1 MNKGGANMNTIN
13 YRKETCKIE
22 ELNLHLYMREN
33 WYETYLAG
41 FDNQHNRESMG
52 EYKFEDEQ
60 LYANKKHQLHLIEI
74 PKFPT

>member
-41 FDNQHNRESMG
+41 FDN
-52 EYKFEDEQ
+52 
-60 LYANKKHQLHLIEI
+60 
-74 PKFPT
+74 